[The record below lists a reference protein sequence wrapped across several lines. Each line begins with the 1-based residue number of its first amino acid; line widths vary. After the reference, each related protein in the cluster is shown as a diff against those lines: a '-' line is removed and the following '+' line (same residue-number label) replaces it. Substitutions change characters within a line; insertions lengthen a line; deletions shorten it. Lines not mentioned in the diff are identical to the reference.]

1 MEQIPM
7 GEAPVQKDLIAVGSN
22 RMAEAIYFN
31 RPEKRVICF
40 STQLNCAVGCVF
52 CASPGPGRTIN
63 LSKDEILHQV
73 AHMRATYDT
82 ELSYDKPMLFSVM
95 GEGEPLLNYKNVIA
109 ALHEISHT
117 YDDAKFS
124 LSTSGAAPDRIRE
137 LAHEDFGVPF
147 KLQVSIHSMQED
159 VRSWFMPLVK
169 PIPEIKEAIEYYHAH
184 NNGPVELNFTLIEG
198 LNDSMVDVKAIID
211 VFSDEYIKVSRYN
224 PIEKDQFKPSSN
236 YEWFVSQLRSAGLT
250 VEYHATDGS
259 KVGAACGQTRGAFVK
274 N

>member
-7 GEAPVQKDLIAVGSN
+7 GEAPVQKDLIQVSSG

-63 LSKDEILHQV
+63 LTKDEILHQV

-109 ALHEISHT
+109 ALHEISQT

-124 LSTSGAAPDRIRE
+124 LSTSGAAPERIKE
-137 LAHEDFGVPF
+137 LAHEDFGAPF
-147 KLQVSIHSMQED
+147 KLQVSIHSMYED
-159 VRSWFMPLVK
+159 VRFRFTPLAK
-169 PIPEIKEAIEYYHAH
+169 PISEIKKAIDYYHAH
-184 NNGPVELNFTLIEG
+184 NDGPVELNFALIQG
-198 LNDSMVDVKAIID
+198 VNDQIDDVEAIVDV
-211 VFSDEYIKVSRYN
+211 FRNEYIKISRYN
-224 PIEKDQFKPSSN
+224 PIENDKFKASSN
-236 YEWFVSQLRSAGLT
+236 YEWFVGQLRWYGLT

-259 KVGAACGQTRGAFVK
+259 KVGAACGQTRGAFEK
-274 N
+274 K